1 MQFDTLYIVYT
12 VHTQLMIDFTEKYT
26 TSFHNLGFK
35 VHCVIYNYE
44 SFVQKWNM
52 ILLIRF
58 LLA

>member
-1 MQFDTLYIVYT
+1 
-12 VHTQLMIDFTEKYT
+12 MIDFTEKYA

-35 VHCVIYNYE
+35 VYCVIYNYE